1 MSYFLGGLCTF
12 IAVFIAINLYWRYL
26 SRSTAAPC
34 PTWMAWMLELSVG
47 GKPAGSSMALDQ
59 LDLHPGQRVAD
70 VGCGP
75 GRLTL
80 PIAQVIGTGG
90 EVVALDMQRG
100 MLDRMERRATKAG
113 LANIRSIHGGA
124 GEGLLPK
131 EYFDRAILSTVLG
144 EIPDRERALVEIRD
158 ALKPGGFL
166 LVFEILGDPHYQFQ
180 SKVRQLAAG
189 AGLRVGEVRNG
200 LISYAMRLYRD

>member
-1 MSYFLGGLCTF
+1 MSLLGWVLLGLLAAF
-12 IAVFIAINLYWRYL
+12 IAGNLYWRFL
-26 SRSTAAPC
+26 SRTTTAPC
-34 PTWMAWMLELSVG
+34 PTWLAWMLELSIG
-47 GKPAGSSMALDQ
+47 GKPAGSGMAIDM

-80 PIAQVIGTGG
+80 PIARGVGVGG
-90 EVVALDMQRG
+90 EVVALDLQPGMLQRMQR
-100 MLDRMERRATKAG
+100 RAEQAG
-113 LANIRSIHGGA
+113 LQNIRTIQGGA
-124 GEGLLPK
+124 GEGLLPQDH
-131 EYFDRAILSTVLG
+131 FDRAILSTVLG
-144 EIPDRERALVEIRD
+144 EILDRERALREIRD

-166 LVFEILGDPHYQFQ
+166 LIFEILGDPHYQFQ

-200 LISYAMRLYRD
+200 WISYAMRLHRD

>member
-1 MSYFLGGLCTF
+1 MSYFLVGLGVF
-12 IAVFIAINLYWRYL
+12 IAVFIAINIYWRYL
-26 SRSTAAPC
+26 SRSTTAPC
-34 PTWMAWMLELSVG
+34 PTWLAWMLEISVG
-47 GKPAGSSMALDQ
+47 GKPAGSGLALEQ

-80 PIAQVIGTGG
+80 PIAQGIGPCG

-100 MLDRMERRATKAG
+100 MLDRMERRAAKAG

-124 GEGLLPK
+124 GEGLLPR
-131 EYFDRAILSTVLG
+131 EHFDRAILSTVLG
-144 EIPDRERALVEIRD
+144 EIPDRERALREIYD

-189 AGLRVGEVRNG
+189 AGFRVGEVRNG
-200 LISYAMRLYRD
+200 WISYAMRLHRD

>member
-1 MSYFLGGLCTF
+1 MSLLGWVSVGLLAAF
-12 IAVFIAINLYWRYL
+12 VLANVYWRYL
-26 SRSTAAPC
+26 SRTTTAPC
-34 PTWMAWMLELSVG
+34 PTWLAWMLELSIG
-47 GKPAGSSMALDQ
+47 GKPAGSGMALDM

-80 PIAQVIGTGG
+80 PIAEGVGAGG
-90 EVVALDMQRG
+90 EVVALDMQAG
-100 MLDRMERRATKAG
+100 MLQRMQRRAEKAG
-113 LANIRSIHGGA
+113 LNNIRSIHGGA
-124 GEGLLPK
+124 GEGLLPQA
-131 EYFDRAILSTVLG
+131 YFDRAVLSTVLG
-144 EIPDRERALVEIRD
+144 EILDRERALNEIYS

-180 SKVRQLAAG
+180 SKVRELAAG

-200 LISYAMRLYRD
+200 WISYAMRLYRD